1 MNFGDCATSR
11 RLVDSTTNHCT
22 ACIRYKRHTCCW
34 SALHSLPPVLRETG
48 WRGPGHDE
56 DGSILCFATKLGVV
70 VSHVPSLPGPLVCV
84 NIDNNRWCPGACM
97 QFFSVSNVQVYSLP
111 PVALR
116 RLRGLVES
124 GACEQWRNVAGGWWS
139 PDTGDNVLADR
150 PHQYTSQSPVC
161 NMHTATDTQTAR
173 QNYRSTSIAFHE

>member
-1 MNFGDCATSR
+1 MNFGDCATLR
-11 RLVDSTTNHCT
+11 RFVDSTTNHSLHCLYT
-22 ACIRYKRHTCCW
+22 RDKRHTCCW

-124 GACEQWRNVAGGWWS
+124 GACEQWRNVAGDGGAQTLVIMYGQ
-139 PDTGDNVLADR
+139 TGLINPPASL
-150 PHQYTSQSPVC
+150 QSVTC
-161 NMHTATDTQTAR
+161 TQ
-173 QNYRSTSIAFHE
+173 H

>member
-1 MNFGDCATSR
+1 MFCPQSCGRQAGGDPDMMKTDPCS
-11 RLVDSTTNHCT
+11 
-22 ACIRYKRHTCCW
+22 
-34 SALHSLPPVLRETG
+34 VLR
-48 WRGPGHDE
+48 
-56 DGSILCFATKLGVV
+56 
-70 VSHVPSLPGPLVCV
+70 PSSEFSCPTSPTLPGPLVCV
-84 NIDNNRWCPGACM
+84 NIDNNRECPGACM

-161 NMHTATDTQTAR
+161 NMHTATDTQTDR